1 MSKKLAITV
10 AGAVSLGS
18 YEAGVLYEVVTAI
31 GAHNDHPATK
41 AKPEESI
48 EIDVLTGASAGGM
61 TATIAAQKLLFEA
74 DSLTQPY
81 NNSFY
86 RPWVKDISL
95 DGLLAL
101 QQGEDATHSILSSE
115 LVEDI
120 SRKHLTLR
128 YTSHVAPVQKKH
140 PAAAKKI
147 YLGLALS
154 NLNGV
159 DYKRSISPTGDFRY
173 TRYQDELTKLLDSDK
188 SADDSLA
195 VWEILRN
202 AAVACGAFPF
212 AFRTKDLARNESEY
226 ADEFLIPFASEVRA
240 FTYTDGGTF
249 QNEPLGLAKNLVDE
263 IDPGHLDTENRFYL
277 FVAPGARGGTSSS
290 QFREKIANLSAT
302 GKELI
307 AAIFQQ
313 ARFHDWIMAE
323 NVNAQV
329 RLFDERALEL
339 HRGFLAPPGTAG
351 AIDSEKIEPAARQ
364 LLPPLF
370 KNDGDAQGKAWHRLQ
385 QQFQK
390 EYDELVNA
398 HQGNSTAANSWIDC
412 ILAFETAASL
422 GDRDEMVIYGIT
434 ATEDELASSK
444 FESFLGFF
452 DQAYRDHDYD
462 VGRKRARDVIKSIND
477 STRSPSTAGSLGP
490 IRYDPP
496 QDNSDIHPIDESLDG
511 LELTAVPRDQRKR
524 FKDRLTDRAHEL
536 MAELGVA
543 FPLREAIDL
552 GFITPKLNKL
562 LSL

>member
-18 YEAGVLYEVVTAI
+18 YEAGVLYEVITAI
-31 GAHNDHPATK
+31 GRHNDHPDTK
-41 AKPEESI
+41 AKPEERI

-61 TATIAAQKLLFEA
+61 TSAIAAQKLLFEA

-86 RPWVKDISL
+86 RPWVKDVSL

-101 QQGEDATHSILSSE
+101 QPDEDPAHSILSSG
-115 LVEDI
+115 LVEEI

-128 YTSHVAPVQKKH
+128 YTSHVTPKPKKH
-140 PAAAKKI
+140 AAAANKI

-154 NLNGV
+154 NMNGV
-159 DYKRSISPTGDFRY
+159 DYKRTISPTGEFRY
-173 TRYQDELTKLLDSDK
+173 TRYQDELTKLLDSEN
-188 SADDSLA
+188 SADDSLD

-202 AAVACGAFPF
+202 AVVACGAFPF

-226 ADEFLIPFASEVRA
+226 AGEFLVPFASAVRA
-240 FTYTDGGTF
+240 FTYTDGGVF
-249 QNEPLGLAKNLVDE
+249 HNEPLGLAKNLVDE

-290 QFREKIANLSAT
+290 QFREKIANLAAT

-313 ARFHDWIMAE
+313 ARFQDWITAE
-323 NVNAQV
+323 DLNAKV
-329 RLFDERALEL
+329 RLFDQRSLDLQRA
-339 HRGFLAPPGTAG
+339 FLAPPGTPG
-351 AIDSEKIEPAARQ
+351 AIDFVKMEPAARE

-370 KNDGDAQGKAWHRLQ
+370 NYDGDAQGKAWHRLQ

-390 EYDELVNA
+390 EYNDLVNA
-398 HQGNSTAANSWIDC
+398 HQGDETAANTWIDC
-412 ILAFETAASL
+412 IMAFETAADL
-422 GDRDEMVIYGIT
+422 GERDEMVIYGIT
-434 ATEDELASSK
+434 ASEDELASSK

-462 VGRKRARDVIKSIND
+462 VGRKRAREVIKNIND
-477 STRSPSTAGSLGP
+477 PSHSTGTAPNLGP

-496 QDNSDIHPIDESLDG
+496 QDNSDIHTIDKTLDG
-511 LELTAVPRDQRKR
+511 LGLANVPRDQRKR
-524 FKDRLTDRAHEL
+524 FKDRLTDRAHLL
-536 MAELGVA
+536 MAELGVPL
-543 FPLREAIDL
+543 PLREGFDL
-552 GFITPKLNKL
+552 GFITPQLNKL

>member
-1 MSKKLAITV
+1 
-10 AGAVSLGS
+10 
-18 YEAGVLYEVVTAI
+18 
-31 GAHNDHPATK
+31 
-41 AKPEESI
+41 
-48 EIDVLTGASAGGM
+48 
-61 TATIAAQKLLFEA
+61 
-74 DSLTQPY
+74 
-81 NNSFY
+81 
-86 RPWVKDISL
+86 
-95 DGLLAL
+95 
-101 QQGEDATHSILSSE
+101 
-115 LVEDI
+115 
-120 SRKHLTLR
+120 
-128 YTSHVAPVQKKH
+128 
-140 PAAAKKI
+140 
-147 YLGLALS
+147 
-154 NLNGV
+154 
-159 DYKRSISPTGDFRY
+159 
-173 TRYQDELTKLLDSDK
+173 LTKLLDSDK
-188 SADDSLA
+188 SADDSLG

-226 ADEFLIPFASEVRA
+226 ADEFLVPFASEVRA

-263 IDPGHLDTENRFYL
+263 IDPSHLDTENRFYL

-313 ARFHDWIMAE
+313 ARFHDWITAE
-323 NVNAQV
+323 QMNEKV

-339 HRGFLAPPGTAG
+339 QRAFLAPPGTAG
-351 AIDSEKIEPAARQ
+351 AIDFKEMEPAARQ

-390 EYDELVNA
+390 EYDELVHA
-398 HQGNSTAANSWIDC
+398 QQGDTTAAKTWIDC

-422 GDRDEMVIYGIT
+422 GDRDEMLIYGVT
-434 ATEDELASSK
+434 ATEAELASSK

-462 VGRKRARDVIKSIND
+462 VGRKRARDVIKSINGM
-477 STRSPSTAGSLGP
+477 SRSPGAARSLGP

-496 QDNSDIHPIDESLDG
+496 QDNSDIHTIDESLDG
-511 LELTAVPRDQRKR
+511 LELAAVPRDQRKR
-524 FKDRLTDRAHEL
+524 FKDRLTDRAHAL
-536 MAELGVA
+536 LAELGVA